1 MKFIDLEIYINHFI
15 GWLAAGFMLLSLS
28 YPLLKKIRL
37 RGKMLL
43 RFHYYFGYI
52 SIILGSIH
60 ALANLAQIS
69 FSAGL
74 ICFLSML
81 LIMISGIVMK
91 HLSKVFLKY
100 ILVWRYIH
108 VVLAVVCVAALLIHI
123 INYFLFV

>member
-1 MKFIDLEIYINHFI
+1 MMEIYINHFI

-37 RGKMLL
+37 KGKILL

-100 ILVWRYIH
+100 ILVWRCIH

-123 INYFLFV
+123 IKYFLFV